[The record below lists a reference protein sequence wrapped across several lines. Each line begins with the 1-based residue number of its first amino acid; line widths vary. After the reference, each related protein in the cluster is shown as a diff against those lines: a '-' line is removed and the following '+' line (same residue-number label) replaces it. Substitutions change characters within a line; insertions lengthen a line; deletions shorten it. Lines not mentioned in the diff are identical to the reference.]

1 LRARARALDERRRQ
15 RDSLEHFNALR
26 FADAEPWEKGN
37 DDSTS

>member
-1 LRARARALDERRRQ
+1 MTNGAANPR
-15 RDSLEHFNALR
+15 SLEHINALR